1 MKQTAVEFIVKQL
14 DCLNKE
20 RKDKLIS
27 AETFFNHKINLIEEA
42 KRMEK
47 QQRQKTIEEVFE
59 WLTKNNYVTDL
70 KETLIEQ
77 FENK

>member
-1 MKQTAVEFIVKQL
+1 MKQTVVEWLEEKSKEFAIDL
-14 DCLNKE
+14 DLLNYFDQAKE
-20 RKDKLIS
+20 L
-27 AETFFNHKINLIEEA
+27 
-42 KRMEK
+42 EK

-77 FENK
+77 YKNQ

>member
-1 MKQTAVEFIVKQL
+1 ME
-14 DCLNKE
+14 NSNN
-20 RKDKLIS
+20 IS
-27 AETFFNHKINLIEEA
+27 AIEWLEKEMLKPNLSMKDILEQA
-42 KRMEK
+42 KEMEN

-77 FENK
+77 FKKK

>member
-47 QQRQKTIEEVFE
+47 EQIIDARLTLRISGVSYKEEAE
-59 WLTKNNYVTDL
+59 QYYN
-70 KETLIEQ
+70 EQ
-77 FENK
+77 FKNK